1 MAEQQL
7 SQRTGEAAT
16 SQSPCR
22 LLVIDD
28 DISICEVIEKLAEK
42 VGFAVVR
49 AVSVD
54 EAARHL
60 RESHFDCITLD
71 LGLGEDSGVE
81 VLKILAD
88 MGHHMP
94 VIIISGSQRTM
105 REFATMIGN
114 NLHLPLQQ
122 HLAKPINF
130 AVLKKALA
138 DIKQN
143 LESQYSPQPAA

>member
-60 RESHFDCITLD
+60 RESHFDSISVSAKTAGSRCSRFLRTW
-71 LGLGEDSGVE
+71 GTTRQSSSS
-81 VLKILAD
+81 AD
-88 MGHHMP
+88 HSARC
-94 VIIISGSQRTM
+94 V
-105 REFATMIGN
+105 
-114 NLHLPLQQ
+114 NLPR
-122 HLAKPINF
+122 
-130 AVLKKALA
+130 
-138 DIKQN
+138 
-143 LESQYSPQPAA
+143 